1 MSLNEYNSKRNF
13 RNTPEPSGVASDK
26 LHRDKKGALRF
37 VIQKHDA
44 SRLHYDFR
52 LETRDGVLLSWAVP
66 KGPSLDPRQKRLA
79 VETEDH
85 PLDYFD
91 FEGVIPEGNYGAGTV
106 IVWDIGTY
114 TSDRDTR
121 EQLREG
127 KISFT
132 LNGTKLKGSFA
143 LIKIRQRHKQ
153 WLLIKS
159 DDEYSSSGTS
169 GSDLTVTSPA
179 SVLTGRTNDDLAKN
193 HRGEKKSG
201 KKEGQ
206 GLQRSRLQLLLLDNN
221 INAKKNSQFPPQSV
235 KPMLAGHTDRPF
247 DNKDWVFELK
257 WDGVRAILFHNKAKA
272 ISEIQSRNGKNITHR
287 YPEITKATGTVL
299 KINESVVLDGEL
311 VVLNKDGVPD
321 FQMHQK
327 RMNVESQREIEFL
340 SNQIPATYFVFD
352 ILYINGRKVEELQL
366 SERRKILD
374 TVVAE
379 GSKRIRISEY
389 IEEKGKALFKSVI
402 ERRLEGIVAKEKHSR
417 YYQGIR
423 SSAWLKIKGILT
435 QDCIV
440 VGYTSG
446 EGNRQDYFG
455 SLILAAYD
463 DETGKLR
470 FIGHSGSGFG
480 FDQLKETL
488 TIMQRLRTENNFC
501 PIESVPYTNSKPTW
515 LRPELVA
522 EVKFSGWTQDLIMR
536 APIFLRFR
544 YDKLPTEC
552 VIEKQQQQQQAHQ
565 EIDHDNNIVGNRVP
579 KKEGGRGEENGGY
592 TMPPASPP
600 ELKFSNLDK
609 IYWPSTGRLK
619 KELTKG
625 DLIEYYNKVSKYI
638 LPHLQNR
645 PLSLKRYP
653 DGITG
658 KSFYHKN
665 WIQEKPD
672 FVKTVQVFS
681 ESKNDIVN
689 YLICNNKETLLWLA
703 NLGCIEMHS
712 WYSRVHDFSAC
723 NSTANNSSNPA
734 PLHEQKCGL
743 DTPDFVVFD
752 LDPYIYS
759 GKEKEGD
766 EPEYNVKG
774 FKATVD
780 VALDLKDLLDEL
792 HINSYV
798 KTSGKTGL
806 HIFVPVAPIYSYD
819 QTRAFAEIIGRMLSR
834 RNPGKITM
842 DWNSTNRK
850 GKVFF
855 DHNQNAKGKT
865 LASIFSVRPTLSASV
880 SMPVEWRELSE
891 IQPSDFSLV
900 NVPEI
905 LSAKRGNAWSNIYQK
920 KQDLLKMIEQASF

>member
-1 MSLNEYNSKRNF
+1 MPLNEYNAKRDF
-13 RNTPEPSGVASDK
+13 KRTPEPSGPTSDTSQQSN
-26 LHRDKKGALRF
+26 KGILKF
-37 VIQKHDA
+37 VIQKHNA

-247 DNKDWVFELK
+247 DNKDWVFEVK
-257 WDGVRAILFHNKAKA
+257 WDDVRAILFHNKAKA
-272 ISEIQSRNGKNITHR
+272 ITEIQSRNGKNITHR
-287 YPEITKATGTVL
+287 YPEITKAIGTVV
-299 KINESVVLDGEL
+299 KSNETIVLDGEI
-311 VVLNKDGVPD
+311 VVLDKDGIPD

-352 ILYINGRKVEELQL
+352 ILYIDGRNVEDLQL
-366 SERRKILD
+366 SDRRKILNSLI
-374 TVVAE
+374 AE
-379 GSKRIRISEY
+379 GSKRMRISEY
-389 IEEKGKALFKSVI
+389 IEQEGKALFKSII
-402 ERRLEGIVAKEKHSR
+402 ERRLEGIMAKHKHSR
-417 YYQGIR
+417 YHEGIR

-435 QDCIV
+435 QDCV
-440 VGYTSG
+440 VIGYTKG

-463 DETGKLR
+463 YKGKLH

-480 FDQLKETL
+480 FDQLKQTL
-488 TIMQRLRTENNFC
+488 TVMQRLRTENNFC
-501 PIESVPYTNSKPTW
+501 PVDFVPYTNSKPTW

-522 EVKFSGWTQDLIMR
+522 EVKFSGWTQDMIMR

-544 YDKLPTEC
+544 YDKQSTQCL
-552 VIEKQQQQQQAHQ
+552 IEQVQQ
-565 EIDHDNNIVGNRVP
+565 EMDHDIIFEGTRKN
-579 KKEGGRGEENGGY
+579 KEEVEEEKEFSL
-592 TMPPASPP
+592 SPH
-600 ELKFSNLDK
+600 EQNFSNLGK
-609 IYWPSTGRLK
+609 IYWPSTGRVK
-619 KELTKG
+619 KGLTKA
-625 DLIEYYNKVSKYI
+625 DLIEYYDKVSKYI
-638 LPHLQNR
+638 LPHLRNR

-658 KSFYHKN
+658 KTFYHKN

-672 FVKTVQVFS
+672 YAKTIQVFS
-681 ESKNDIVN
+681 ESKKDIIN
-689 YLICNNKETLLWLA
+689 YLICNNK
-703 NLGCIEMHS
+703 
-712 WYSRVHDFSAC
+712 
-723 NSTANNSSNPA
+723 
-734 PLHEQKCGL
+734 Q
-743 DTPDFVVFD
+743 
-752 LDPYIYS
+752 
-759 GKEKEGD
+759 
-766 EPEYNVKG
+766 
-774 FKATVD
+774 
-780 VALDLKDLLDEL
+780 
-792 HINSYV
+792 
-798 KTSGKTGL
+798 
-806 HIFVPVAPIYSYD
+806 
-819 QTRAFAEIIGRMLSR
+819 
-834 RNPGKITM
+834 
-842 DWNSTNRK
+842 
-850 GKVFF
+850 
-855 DHNQNAKGKT
+855 
-865 LASIFSVRPTLSASV
+865 
-880 SMPVEWRELSE
+880 
-891 IQPSDFSLV
+891 
-900 NVPEI
+900 
-905 LSAKRGNAWSNIYQK
+905 
-920 KQDLLKMIEQASF
+920 